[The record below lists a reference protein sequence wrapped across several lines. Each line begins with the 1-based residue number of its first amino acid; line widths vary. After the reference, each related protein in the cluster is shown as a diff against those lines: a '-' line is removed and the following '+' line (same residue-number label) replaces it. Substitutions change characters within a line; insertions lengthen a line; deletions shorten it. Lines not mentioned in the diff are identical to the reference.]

1 MARGEKPKKPRA
13 KSAKAPAANVA
24 RRRVPLQ
31 ARSKERVARI
41 LDAAEHE
48 FAEQG
53 YEAATT
59 EAIAF
64 RAGTSI
70 GSLYQFF
77 PNKRALFDAI
87 AERYLG
93 GVEIF
98 FADLIAQGAGRLS
111 WPALMDA
118 TIDAFWAF
126 ARGSKAFR
134 AVWIQGHFSTE
145 LLDASDA
152 LNRSMVARAEAVLAA
167 YAPHL
172 APSKRESVA
181 TLIIEVTGIVLLI
194 ASRKKE
200 PLATDLIEE
209 TKRLMR
215 SYVALYSTPP
225 LEENPN
231 GSGTVASS
239 QRAARGARSKRTAR

>member
-1 MARGEKPKKPRA
+1 
-13 KSAKAPAANVA
+13 
-24 RRRVPLQ
+24 
-31 ARSKERVARI
+31 
-41 LDAAEHE
+41 
-48 FAEQG
+48 
-53 YEAATT
+53 
-59 EAIAF
+59 
-64 RAGTSI
+64 
-70 GSLYQFF
+70 
-77 PNKRALFDAI
+77 
-87 AERYLG
+87 
-93 GVEIF
+93 
-98 FADLIAQGAGRLS
+98 
-111 WPALMDA
+111 
-118 TIDAFWAF
+118 
-126 ARGSKAFR
+126 
-134 AVWIQGHFSTE
+134 
-145 LLDASDA
+145 
-152 LNRSMVARAEAVLAA
+152 MVARAEAVLAA